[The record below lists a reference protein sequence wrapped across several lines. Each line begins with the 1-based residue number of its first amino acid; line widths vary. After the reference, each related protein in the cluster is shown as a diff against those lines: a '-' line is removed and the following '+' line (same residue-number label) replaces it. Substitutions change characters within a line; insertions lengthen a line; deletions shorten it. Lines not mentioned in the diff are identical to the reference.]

1 MIRPAGTT
9 ISRISILAT
18 LAAASLLL
26 AACSPTFTASVQ
38 TSRTQLAVAAGLGE
52 MRAQGAAAGG
62 SGCQTAGLIVTSGG
76 GTAPEVLTAALP
88 AGMPLT
94 ATALAPSTLQ
104 LAATDNFVSADNHV
118 LRLPSG
124 AWYLSWL
131 FSSSATLPSQPEWW
145 DAVAANGSGLPAGSR
160 GSMLQLTSSDCGAHW
175 TRLPDVDSAVIDSGR
190 WAWPQGVNDDKTQP
204 WVGGW
209 DRQEVYADPF
219 SSRLYV
225 TVRAVSGTLQ
235 QFAAEHAADAY
246 LLLYSDDGSHFNKSP
261 IELPSWEPLTM
272 TTTPSGRLFL
282 AHCVG
287 TAQGNRVVVYWID
300 PGDVAGASA
309 PTGSTVIANGS
320 GTFDECGTLSQSAL
334 PANVTVEYQAIV
346 SLSRIGSGKADT
358 VRVAYPRIENGRQVR
373 FVIGISVGKD
383 GTALQVPLN
392 VVRAADPDGQ
402 VLFGSFVESDGAEA
416 STTNAAVLY
425 WLETTHAGELVARY
439 SAVKDGWDWTA
450 PADLSLAGGARAA
463 WIPDGTWIGHYIR
476 GGFFADASAYRYVA
490 LWPEN
495 GVPSL
500 NVVSVP
506 RGAAPPK
513 AKSAAKWSQAKRAA
527 PHGAR
532 TLRVQPAPHQDR
544 EGVLRPAAAIPPA
557 KPAPPG

>member
-1 MIRPAGTT
+1 MIRTAGAQ
-9 ISRISILAT
+9 ISCIFAI

-26 AACSPTFTASVQ
+26 VACSPTFTATVQ
-38 TSRTQLAVAAGLGE
+38 TSRTQLAAAAGLGE
-52 MRAQGAAAGG
+52 MRAQGAAAGT
-62 SGCQTAGLIVTSGG
+62 SGCQAAGLIVTSGG
-76 GTAPEVLTAALP
+76 GTIPEVLTAALP
-88 AGMPLT
+88 AGTPLT
-94 ATALAPSTLQ
+94 ATTVAPSTLH
-104 LAATDNFVSADNHV
+104 LAATDKFVSDDNHV

-131 FSSSATLPSQPEWW
+131 FSSSAALPSQPEWW
-145 DAVAANGSGLPAGSR
+145 DAVAGNGSGLPAGSR
-160 GSMLQLTSSDCGAHW
+160 GSILQLTSSDCGAHW
-175 TRLPDVDSAVIDSGR
+175 TRLPDIDSAVIDGGK
-190 WAWPQGVNDDKTQP
+190 WAWPQGMGDDKTKP
-204 WVGGW
+204 WIGGW

-219 SSRLYV
+219 SSRLYI
-225 TVRAVSGTLQ
+225 TVRAIAGTLQ
-235 QFAAEHAADAY
+235 QFAGEHAADSY
-246 LLLYSDDGSHFNKSP
+246 LLLYSDDGSHFKKSP
-261 IELPSWEPLTM
+261 IELPAWEPLTM

-287 TAQGNRVVVYWID
+287 TDQGNRVVVYWID
-300 PGDVAGASA
+300 PDDVAGASA

-320 GTFDECGTLSQSAL
+320 KTFDECGTLAQSAL
-334 PANVTVEYQAIV
+334 PANVTFEYQPMV
-346 SLSRIGSGKADT
+346 SLSRIGSGKADV
-358 VRVAYPRIENGRQVR
+358 VRVAYPRIEGGRQVR

-383 GTALQVPLN
+383 GTALQVPLK
-392 VVRAADPDGQ
+392 VVRAADADGQ
-402 VLFGSFVESDGAEA
+402 VLFASFVESDGAEA

-439 SAVKDGWDWTA
+439 SAVKGAWDWTP

-463 WIPDGTWIGHYIR
+463 WSPDGTWIGHYIR

-506 RGAAPPK
+506 RGTAAPQGG
-513 AKSAAKWSQAKRAA
+513 SALKWRHAKRAA

-532 TLRVQPAPHQDR
+532 ALSVRPGPRQDHEGTLRPTAV
-544 EGVLRPAAAIPPA
+544 IPPE